1 MNPSILEQPGSKS
14 IAEQRLILYGI
25 SWQQYETLRQA
36 LEDVPGTRMTYLDGT
51 LEIMTPSPEH
61 EDSKTTIGDLLSVYL
76 THKQIRFYH
85 RGSPTIKNQDAAK
98 GKEPDDSFN
107 LGTKKDIPDLAI
119 EVVVSSG
126 GLSILSVYQGLG
138 VPEVW
143 LWKNN
148 QLSIHHLRPQG
159 YEQISQS
166 ELLPELDLALL
177 VKYLN
182 YPDQY
187 DAIIEFR
194 KAIALD
200 ASPPN

>member
-1 MNPSILEQPGSKS
+1 MNPSLLEQIGSKS
-14 IAEQRLILYGI
+14 LAEQRLVLYGI
-25 SWQQYETLRQA
+25 SWQQYETLRQT
-36 LEDVPGTRMTYLDGT
+36 LEEVPGTRLTYLDGT

-61 EDSKTTIGDLLSVYL
+61 EDRKTTIGDLLSVYL
-76 THKQIRFYH
+76 TQKRIRFYH
-85 RGSPTIKNQDAAK
+85 RGSPTLKNQDTAR

-107 LGTKKDIPDLAI
+107 LETKKDVPDIAI
-119 EVVVSSG
+119 EVIVSSG
-126 GLSILSVYQGLG
+126 SLDILAVYQGLG

-143 LWKNN
+143 LWNN
-148 QLSIHHLRPQG
+148 QLSIYHLRSQG
-159 YEQISQS
+159 YEQISKS

-194 KAIALD
+194 NAIA
-200 ASPPN
+200 

>member
-1 MNPSILEQPGSKS
+1 MNPSLLEQSGSKS
-14 IAEQRLILYGI
+14 LAEQRLVLYGI
-25 SWQQYETLRQA
+25 SWQQYEILRQT
-36 LEDVPGTRMTYLDGT
+36 LEEVPGTRMAYLDGT

-61 EDSKTTIGDLLSVYL
+61 ESAKATIGTLLDVYL
-76 THKQIRFYH
+76 IQKGIRFYKC
-85 RGSPTIKNQDAAK
+85 GSPTLKNQDK
-98 GKEPDDSFN
+98 VRGKEPDESYN

-126 GLSILSVYQGLG
+126 SLDILSVYQGLG

-148 QLSIHHLRPQG
+148 QLSIYHLRSQG
-159 YEQISQS
+159 YEQISKS

-177 VKYLN
+177 VKYLI

-194 KAIALD
+194 NAIA
-200 ASPPN
+200 

>member
-1 MNPSILEQPGSKS
+1 MNPSLLEQSGSKS
-14 IAEQRLILYGI
+14 LAEQRLVLYGV
-25 SWQQYETLRQA
+25 SWQQYETLRQILA
-36 LEDVPGTRMTYLDGT
+36 EVPGTRMTYLDGT

-61 EDSKTTIGDLLSVYL
+61 EDRKTTIGDLLSVYL
-76 THKQIRFYH
+76 TQKRIRFYH
-85 RGSPTIKNQDAAK
+85 RGSPTLKNQDTAR

-107 LGTKKDIPDLAI
+107 LETKKDVPDIAI
-119 EVVVSSG
+119 EVIVSSG
-126 GLSILSVYQGLG
+126 SLDILAVYQGLG

-148 QLSIHHLRPQG
+148 QLSIYHLRSQG
-159 YEQISQS
+159 YEQISKS

-194 KAIALD
+194 NAIA
-200 ASPPN
+200 

>member
-1 MNPSILEQPGSKS
+1 MNPSLLEQIGSKS
-14 IAEQRLILYGI
+14 IAEQRLVLYGI
-25 SWQQYETLRQA
+25 SWQQYEILRQT
-36 LEDVPGTRMTYLDGT
+36 LEEVSGTRMAYLDGT

-61 EDSKTTIGDLLSVYL
+61 ESAKATIGTLLDVYL
-76 THKQIRFYH
+76 IQKGIRFYKC
-85 RGSPTIKNQDAAK
+85 GSPTIKNQDK
-98 GKEPDDSFN
+98 VRGKEPDESYN

-119 EVVVSSG
+119 EVIVSRGS
-126 GLSILSVYQGLG
+126 LDILAVYQGLG

-143 LWKNN
+143 LWNN
-148 QLSIHHLRPQG
+148 QLSIYHLRSQG
-159 YEQISQS
+159 YEQISKS

-194 KAIALD
+194 NAIA
-200 ASPPN
+200 

>member
-1 MNPSILEQPGSKS
+1 MNPSLLEQSGSKS
-14 IAEQRLILYGI
+14 LAEQRLVLYGL
-25 SWQQYETLRQA
+25 SWQQYETLRQT
-36 LEDVPGTRMTYLDGT
+36 LEEVPGTRLTYLDGT

-61 EDSKTTIGDLLSVYL
+61 EDSKTTIGDLLSLYL
-76 THKQIRFYH
+76 TQKRIRFYH
-85 RGSPTIKNQDAAK
+85 RGSPTLKNQDTAR

-107 LGTKKDIPDLAI
+107 LETKKDVPDIAI
-119 EVVVSSG
+119 EVIVSSG
-126 GLSILSVYQGLG
+126 SLDILSVYQGLG

-148 QLSIHHLRPQG
+148 QLSIYHLRSQG
-159 YEQISQS
+159 YEQISKS

-194 KAIALD
+194 NAIA
-200 ASPPN
+200 

>member
-1 MNPSILEQPGSKS
+1 MNPSILEHSGSNS

-25 SWQQYETLRQA
+25 SWQQYETLRQT
-36 LEDVPGTRMTYLDGT
+36 LDGVSGTRMTYLNGT

-61 EDSKTTIGDLLSVYL
+61 EDSKTTIGDLLSAYL

-107 LGTKKDIPDLAI
+107 LGTKKDIPDIAI
-119 EVVVSSG
+119 EVIFSSG
-126 GLSILSVYQGLG
+126 SLDILSVYQGLG

-159 YEQISQS
+159 YEQITKS

-187 DAIIEFR
+187 DAIIQFR
-194 KAIALD
+194 NSLTAT
-200 ASPPN
+200 

>member
-1 MNPSILEQPGSKS
+1 MITNSI
-14 IAEQRLILYGI
+14 IAEQRTVLHNI
-25 SWQQYETLRQA
+25 SWQTFEA
-36 LEDVPGTRMTYLDGT
+36 LLQDTGENRGSRFAYDCGT

-61 EDSKTTIGDLLSVYL
+61 EDSKTTIGDLLGVYL

-85 RGSPTIKNQDAAK
+85 RGSPTIKNQDTAK

-119 EVVVSSG
+119 EVIVSSG
-126 GLSILSVYQGLG
+126 SLDILSVYQGLG

-148 QLSIHHLRPQG
+148 QLLIHHLRPQG
-159 YEQISQS
+159 YEQIAQS

-182 YPDQY
+182 YSDQY

-194 KAIALD
+194 NSLTTT
-200 ASPPN
+200 

>member
-1 MNPSILEQPGSKS
+1 MPMNPSLLEQIGSKS
-14 IAEQRLILYGI
+14 LAEQRLVLYGI
-25 SWQQYETLRQA
+25 SWQQYEILRQT
-36 LEDVPGTRMTYLDGT
+36 LEEVSGTRMAYLDGT

-61 EDSKTTIGDLLSVYL
+61 ESAKATIGTLLDVYL
-76 THKQIRFYH
+76 IQKGIRFYKC
-85 RGSPTIKNQDAAK
+85 GSPTIKNQDK
-98 GKEPDDSFN
+98 VRGKEPDESYN

-119 EVVVSSG
+119 EVIVSSG
-126 GLSILSVYQGLG
+126 SLDILAVYQGLG

-143 LWKNN
+143 LWNN
-148 QLSIHHLRPQG
+148 QLSIYHLRSQG
-159 YEQISQS
+159 YEQISKS

-194 KAIALD
+194 NAIA
-200 ASPPN
+200 

>member
-1 MNPSILEQPGSKS
+1 MNPSLLEQIGSKS
-14 IAEQRLILYGI
+14 LAEQRLVLYGI
-25 SWQQYETLRQA
+25 SWQQYEILRQT
-36 LEDVPGTRMTYLDGT
+36 LEEVSGTRMAYLDGT

-61 EDSKTTIGDLLSVYL
+61 ESAKATIGTLLDVYL
-76 THKQIRFYH
+76 IQKGIRFYKC
-85 RGSPTIKNQDAAK
+85 GSPTIKNQDK
-98 GKEPDDSFN
+98 VRGKEPDESYN

-119 EVVVSSG
+119 EVIVSSG
-126 GLSILSVYQGLG
+126 SLDILAVYQGLG

-143 LWKNN
+143 LWNN
-148 QLSIHHLRPQG
+148 QLSIYHLRSQG
-159 YEQISQS
+159 YEQISKS

-194 KAIALD
+194 NAIA
-200 ASPPN
+200 

>member
-1 MNPSILEQPGSKS
+1 MNPSLLEQSGSKS
-14 IAEQRLILYGI
+14 LAEQRLVLYGI
-25 SWQQYETLRQA
+25 SWQQYEILRQT
-36 LEDVPGTRMTYLDGT
+36 LEEVPGTRMVYLEGT

-61 EDSKTTIGDLLSVYL
+61 ESAKATIGTLLDVYL
-76 THKQIRFYH
+76 IQKGIRFYKC
-85 RGSPTIKNQDAAK
+85 GSPTLKNQDK
-98 GKEPDDSFN
+98 VRGKEPDESYN

-126 GLSILSVYQGLG
+126 SLDILSVYQGLG

-148 QLSIHHLRPQG
+148 QLSIYHLRSQG
-159 YEQISQS
+159 YEQISKS

-177 VKYLN
+177 VKYLI

-194 KAIALD
+194 NAIA
-200 ASPPN
+200 

>member
-1 MNPSILEQPGSKS
+1 MNPSLLEQSGSKS
-14 IAEQRLILYGI
+14 IAEQRIILYGVT
-25 SWQQYETLRQA
+25 WQQYETLRQT
-36 LEDVPGTRMTYLDGT
+36 LEEVPGTRMTYLDGT

-61 EDSKTTIGDLLSVYL
+61 ESAKATLGTLLDVFL
-76 THKQIRFYH
+76 LQKGIRFYKC
-85 RGSPTIKNQDAAK
+85 GSPTVKNQEQAR
-98 GKEPDDSFN
+98 GKEPDESYS
-107 LGTKKDIPDLAI
+107 LGAKKDIPDLAI

-126 GLSILSVYQGLG
+126 GLDILSVYQGLG

-143 LWKNN
+143 LWKNS
-148 QLSIHHLRPQG
+148 QLSIYHLRSQA

-194 KAIALD
+194 NAIR
-200 ASPPN
+200 

>member
-1 MNPSILEQPGSKS
+1 MNPIIIEQSGSNT
-14 IAEQRLILYGI
+14 IAEQRIILYGV
-25 SWQQYETLRQA
+25 SWQQYETLRQT
-36 LEDVPGTRMTYLDGT
+36 LDDVSGTRITYLNGT

-61 EDSKTTIGDLLSVYL
+61 EDSKATIGDLLTIYL
-76 THKQIRFYH
+76 RYKQIRFYH
-85 RGSPTIKNQDAAK
+85 RGSPTIKNQETAR

-107 LGTKKDIPDLAI
+107 LGTKKASPDIAI
-119 EVVVSSG
+119 EVIVSSG
-126 GLSILSVYQGLG
+126 GLDILSVYQGLG

-143 LWKNN
+143 LLQNN
-148 QLSIHHLRPQG
+148 QLSIYHLRPQG

-166 ELLPELDLALL
+166 ELLPELDIALL

-194 KAIALD
+194 NAITL
-200 ASPPN
+200 

>member
-1 MNPSILEQPGSKS
+1 MNPSILQQSGSNS
-14 IAEQRLILYGI
+14 IAEPRLILYGI
-25 SWQQYETLRQA
+25 SWQQYETLRQT
-36 LEDVPGTRMTYLDGT
+36 LDGVSGTRMTYLNGT

-61 EDSKTTIGDLLSVYL
+61 EDSKATIGDLLSVYL

-85 RGSPTIKNQDAAK
+85 RGSPTLKNQDTAK

-107 LGTKKDIPDLAI
+107 LETKKDVPDLAI
-119 EVVVSSG
+119 EVIVSSG
-126 GLSILSVYQGLG
+126 SLDILSVYQGLG

-143 LWKNN
+143 LWQNN

-159 YEQISQS
+159 YEQIDQS
-166 ELLPELDLALL
+166 ELLPELDVALL

-194 KAIALD
+194 NAIA
-200 ASPPN
+200 STP

>member
-1 MNPSILEQPGSKS
+1 MNPSLLEQIGSKS
-14 IAEQRLILYGI
+14 LAEQRLVLYGI
-25 SWQQYETLRQA
+25 SWQQYEILRQT
-36 LEDVPGTRMTYLDGT
+36 LEEVSGTRMAYLDGT

-61 EDSKTTIGDLLSVYL
+61 ESAKATIGTLLDVYL
-76 THKQIRFYH
+76 IQKGIRFYKC
-85 RGSPTIKNQDAAK
+85 GSPTIKNQDK
-98 GKEPDDSFN
+98 VRGKEPDESYN

-119 EVVVSSG
+119 EVIVSSG
-126 GLSILSVYQGLG
+126 SLDILAVYQGLG

-148 QLSIHHLRPQG
+148 QLSIYHLRSQG
-159 YEQISQS
+159 YEQISKS

-194 KAIALD
+194 NAIA
-200 ASPPN
+200 

>member
-1 MNPSILEQPGSKS
+1 MNPSLLEQSGGNS
-14 IAEQRLILYGI
+14 ITEQRIILHGV
-25 SWQQYETLRQA
+25 SWQQYETLRKT
-36 LEDVPGTRMTYLDGT
+36 LYDVSGTRITYLNGT

-61 EDSKTTIGDLLSVYL
+61 EDSKATIGDLLSVYL

-107 LGTKKDIPDLAI
+107 LGTKKDIPDIAI
-119 EVVVSSG
+119 EVIFSSG
-126 GLSILSVYQGLG
+126 GLDILSVYQGLG

-148 QLSIHHLRPQG
+148 QLSIYHLRPQG

-166 ELLPELDLALL
+166 ELLPELELALL

-182 YPDQY
+182 YSDQY
-187 DAIIEFR
+187 DAIIDFR
-194 KAIALD
+194 NAIA
-200 ASPPN
+200 ST

>member
-1 MNPSILEQPGSKS
+1 MNPSLLEQLGSNS
-14 IAEQRLILYGI
+14 ITEQRLILYGI
-25 SWQQYETLRQA
+25 SWQQYETLRQT
-36 LEDVPGTRMTYLDGT
+36 LDGVSGTRLTYLNGT

-61 EDSKTTIGDLLSVYL
+61 EDSKTTIGDLISVYL
-76 THKQIRFYH
+76 THQQIRFYH
-85 RGSPTIKNQDAAK
+85 RGSPTIKNQDVAK

-119 EVVVSSG
+119 EVIVSSG
-126 GLSILSVYQGLG
+126 SLDILAVYQGLG

-143 LWKNN
+143 IWKNN

-159 YEQISQS
+159 YEQIDQS

-194 KAIALD
+194 NAIA
-200 ASPPN
+200 AT

>member
-1 MNPSILEQPGSKS
+1 MNPSLLEQSGSNS
-14 IAEQRLILYGI
+14 IAEQRLILYGV
-25 SWQQYETLRQA
+25 SWQQYETLRQT
-36 LEDVPGTRMTYLDGT
+36 LDGVSGTRMAYLNGT

-61 EDSKTTIGDLLSVYL
+61 ESAKATIGTLLDVYL
-76 THKQIRFYH
+76 IQKAIRFYKC
-85 RGSPTIKNQDAAK
+85 GSPTVKNQEQVR
-98 GKEPDDSFN
+98 GKEPDESYN

-119 EVVVSSG
+119 EVIVSSG
-126 GLSILSVYQGLG
+126 SLDILAVYQGLD

-148 QLSIHHLRPQG
+148 QLSIYHLRSQG
-159 YEQISQS
+159 YEQISKS
-166 ELLPELDLALL
+166 ELLPELDLALF

-194 KAIALD
+194 NAIC
-200 ASPPN
+200 

>member
-1 MNPSILEQPGSKS
+1 MNPSLLEQSGSKS
-14 IAEQRLILYGI
+14 LAEQRLVLYGI
-25 SWQQYETLRQA
+25 SWQQYEILRQT
-36 LEDVPGTRMTYLDGT
+36 LEEVSGTRMAYLDGT

-61 EDSKTTIGDLLSVYL
+61 ESAKATIGTLLDVYL
-76 THKQIRFYH
+76 IQKGIRFYKC
-85 RGSPTIKNQDAAK
+85 GSPTIKNQDK
-98 GKEPDDSFN
+98 VRGKEPDESYN

-119 EVVVSSG
+119 EVIVSSG
-126 GLSILSVYQGLG
+126 SLDILSVYQGLG

-148 QLSIHHLRPQG
+148 QLSIYHLRSQG
-159 YEQISQS
+159 YEQISKS

-194 KAIALD
+194 NAIA
-200 ASPPN
+200 

>member
-1 MNPSILEQPGSKS
+1 MNPSLLEQPGSNS

-25 SWQQYETLRQA
+25 SWQQYETLRQT
-36 LEDVPGTRMTYLDGT
+36 LDGVSGTRMTYLNGT

-61 EDSKTTIGDLLSVYL
+61 EDSKATIGDLLSVYL
-76 THKQIRFYH
+76 TQKQIRFYH
-85 RGSPTIKNQDAAK
+85 RGSPTLKNQDTAR

-107 LGTKKDIPDLAI
+107 LETKKDIPDIAI
-119 EVVVSSG
+119 EVIVSSG
-126 GLSILSVYQGLG
+126 SLDILSVYQGLG
-138 VPEVW
+138 VLEVW

-148 QLSIHHLRPQG
+148 QLSIHHLCPQG
-159 YEQISQS
+159 YEQITKS
-166 ELLPELDLALL
+166 ELLPELNLALL

-194 KAIALD
+194 NAIC
-200 ASPPN
+200 

>member
-1 MNPSILEQPGSKS
+1 MITNLI
-14 IAEQRLILYGI
+14 IAEQRTVLHNI
-25 SWQQYETLRQA
+25 SWQTFEA
-36 LEDVPGTRMTYLDGT
+36 LLQDTGEDRGSRFAYDCGT

-85 RGSPTIKNQDAAK
+85 RGSPTLKNQDAAK

-107 LGTKKDIPDLAI
+107 LGTKKEIPDIAI
-119 EVVVSSG
+119 EVIVSSG
-126 GLSILSVYQGLG
+126 SLDILSVYQGLG

-143 LWKNN
+143 LWQNN

-159 YEQISQS
+159 YEQIDQS
-166 ELLPELDLALL
+166 ELLPELDVALL

-194 KAIALD
+194 NAIATT
-200 ASPPN
+200 